1 MPEIDLAPT
10 DAMNEL
16 LNDGDVP
23 RINIDML
30 RHPEELENIH
40 LPPVN
45 NVINAK
51 FNKNQSNVTC
61 FHCGKKG
68 HCATNSRFFL
78 NNSNSNP
85 SNGFPQTKW
94 KQ

>member
-1 MPEIDLAPT
+1 MSEIDLAPT
-10 DAMNEL
+10 YAMNEL

-30 RHPEELENIH
+30 RDFVPEELENIH
-40 LPPVN
+40 PPPVN

-51 FNKNQSNVTC
+51 FRKNQSNVTC

-68 HCATNSRFFL
+68 HYATNSRKKNLKFKFK
-78 NNSNSNP
+78 S
-85 SNGFPQTKW
+85 F
-94 KQ
+94 